1 MENLWTPWRFHYI
14 SRGLPEGECVF
25 CHLRDEDLTRDRDNF
40 VISRHENNYIVLNR
54 YPYTSGQTLVV
65 MNRHVASLGKVES
78 NELNEMMDLARS
90 LEVGLSRVYHP
101 DGFNVG
107 FNLGECAGA
116 GVAGHLHLHVVPR
129 WIGDSNMVSVL
140 GQTRIIPETLE
151 STFDKLSPLFEKR

>member
-14 SRGLPEGECVF
+14 SNGPPEGECVF
-25 CHLRDEDLTRDRDNF
+25 CHLRDEAPARDRENF
-40 VISRHENNYIVLNR
+40 VISRYENNFIVLNR
-54 YPYTSGQTLVV
+54 YPYTSGHTLVV
-65 MNRHVASLGKVES
+65 MNRHVASLGDVDS
-78 NELNEMMDLARS
+78 NELNEMMDLARG
-90 LEVGLSRVYHP
+90 LEGALNRVYHP
-101 DGFNVG
+101 DGFNIG

-116 GVAGHLHLHVVPR
+116 GVAGHLHLHIVPR